1 MTFHGWIGIM
11 VSGRRNDMV
20 KIYVMDTTCLGEPG
34 IFEKA
39 QKELSGARL
48 EKVKKAHGEENKKQ
62 ELAAGLLLVHGLR
75 SYGIDAAMQEF
86 AIGKNGKPHLKDRP
100 DIHFNLTHSGMYAA
114 AAFSDTEVGIDLE
127 HKCHNIEKIAERFF
141 TKQEAEAITSC
152 MDEKEKQT
160 LFLRYWTLKESVLK
174 ITGQGMYLSM
184 QDFAFS
190 LGAEVQMDWV
200 SSDEQYFFREFEIRG
215 KDAIMGEV
223 QYRLAVCAGEKE
235 FWDYPQF
242 VEYPW
247 ENRKNGE

>member
-1 MTFHGWIGIM
+1 M
-11 VSGRRNDMV
+11 VSVRRNNMV
-20 KIYVMDTTCLGEPG
+20 KIYVMDTTCLGKPG

-39 QKELSGARL
+39 QKELSGVRL
-48 EKVKKAHGEENKKQ
+48 EKVKQAHGEENKKQ

-75 SYGIDAAMQEF
+75 PYGIHAAMQEF
-86 AIGKNGKPHLKDRP
+86 TIGKNGKPYLKDRP

-127 HKCHNIEKIAERFF
+127 HKCNNIEKIAERFF

-215 KDAIMGEV
+215 KDAIMGDV

-247 ENRKNGE
+247 ENRE